1 MYDDGI
7 HVRDAMRCDVYFFF
21 ISCFVWPPNLPR
33 LISCARMYV
42 VYAHV

>member
-7 HVRDAMRCDVYFFF
+7 HVCDAIHIFFF